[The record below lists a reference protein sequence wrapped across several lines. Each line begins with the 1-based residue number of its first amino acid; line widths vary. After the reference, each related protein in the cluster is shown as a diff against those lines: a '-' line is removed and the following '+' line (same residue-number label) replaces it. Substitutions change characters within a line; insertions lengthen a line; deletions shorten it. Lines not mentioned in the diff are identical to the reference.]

1 MFDSRAFGQGPL
13 SSVGVGEVNALEL
26 VQAYAKIRLG
36 ARRERTL
43 KLGRFTMD
51 LGSKRFVSRQNFR
64 NTTNAYTGARFDTP
78 LADGA
83 LTAFWVMPQVR
94 LPDDRAAIEDNRIAW
109 DRESSNLQFAGLFWT
124 RDLGHGPEERLD
136 HLCRL
141 PVFPDVQPQEPGQGG
156 GWRAMDRKPRTG
168 LAPRSADFRDECR
181 RRPSRPGQWLRLR
194 PSRGRLRDRLHHR
207 RPANREPE
215 DPE

>member
-78 LADGA
+78 LGRGECGREGMGA
-83 LTAFWVMPQVR
+83 GQPV
-94 LPDDRAAIEDNRIAW
+94 
-109 DRESSNLQFAGLFWT
+109 
-124 RDLGHGPEERLD
+124 LD
-136 HLCRL
+136 HT
-141 PVFPDVQPQEPGQGG
+141 
-156 GWRAMDRKPRTG
+156 A
-168 LAPRSADFRDECR
+168 R
-181 RRPSRPGQWLRLR
+181 RR
-194 PSRGRLRDRLHHR
+194 RGRGVGR
-207 RPANREPE
+207 
-215 DPE
+215 